1 LQTKIKL
8 EDMAFKM
15 RSPLH
20 ARTEPVKQGYGKV
33 VEETGATKQTL
44 KPKDFSTRKDIGA
57 GGVRVLKARQKEL
70 EQSKA
75 SKTPTI
81 DKFMKMNERPSA
93 SPSEPS
99 YLDKVKKKAGMVAD
113 VVGKATGVSNI
124 PKLAEVAGSFV
135 SPMFSPKSEPKS
147 IIEGPSKRDEQE
159 QKRKEEKAIES
170 YGARYELPAPGSMS
184 SPMYLDAKSY
194 GVGTDDDTKASKKD
208 EEIDEETGDI
218 VEDAGETTADK
229 YQKMMDETEE
239 SYGDNPFLRGR
250 IDVARNKAQ
259 KARLQGRLDR
269 RLERQE
275 ERAKRSNLRN
285 YGNVEGVKQQ
295 DVQNKNTKEESTA
308 NNTSSMGP
316 QENYIDQPTYIETLR
331 NNVKDSSTAMT
342 PNRAGRP
349 INSNMLMTTPVIKTG
364 KHSAKEAVAKLRMR
378 NIAQS
383 E

>member
-1 LQTKIKL
+1 
-8 EDMAFKM
+8 M

-20 ARTEPVKQGYGKV
+20 NKSPYKLDLQSAFESDDDKADKKEKE
-33 VEETGATKQTL
+33 VEDETG
-44 KPKDFSTRKDIGA
+44 
-57 GGVRVLKARQKEL
+57 E
-70 EQSKA
+70 
-75 SKTPTI
+75 
-81 DKFMKMNERPSA
+81 M
-93 SPSEPS
+93 
-99 YLDKVKKKAGMVAD
+99 
-113 VVGKATGVSNI
+113 
-124 PKLAEVAGSFV
+124 
-135 SPMFSPKSEPKS
+135 
-147 IIEGPSKRDEQE
+147 
-159 QKRKEEKAIES
+159 
-170 YGARYELPAPGSMS
+170 
-184 SPMYLDAKSY
+184 
-194 GVGTDDDTKASKKD
+194 
-208 EEIDEETGDI
+208 
-218 VEDAGETTADK
+218 VEDEGESNAEK
-229 YQKMMDETEE
+229 YQKMMDESE
-239 SYGDNPFLRGR
+239 SGYSDNPFLRGR

-259 KARLQGRLDR
+259 EARLKGKLDR

>member
-1 LQTKIKL
+1 
-8 EDMAFKM
+8 
-15 RSPLH
+15 
-20 ARTEPVKQGYGKV
+20 
-33 VEETGATKQTL
+33 
-44 KPKDFSTRKDIGA
+44 
-57 GGVRVLKARQKEL
+57 
-70 EQSKA
+70 
-75 SKTPTI
+75 
-81 DKFMKMNERPSA
+81 
-93 SPSEPS
+93 
-99 YLDKVKKKAGMVAD
+99 
-113 VVGKATGVSNI
+113 
-124 PKLAEVAGSFV
+124 
-135 SPMFSPKSEPKS
+135 
-147 IIEGPSKRDEQE
+147 
-159 QKRKEEKAIES
+159 
-170 YGARYELPAPGSMS
+170 
-184 SPMYLDAKSY
+184 
-194 GVGTDDDTKASKKD
+194 
-208 EEIDEETGDI
+208 
-218 VEDAGETTADK
+218 
-229 YQKMMDETEE
+229 MMDETEE

>member
-1 LQTKIKL
+1 
-8 EDMAFKM
+8 MAFKM

-20 ARTEPVKQGYGKV
+20 NEPPKLTPDGSVLKGYGRV
-33 VEETGATKQTL
+33 VEETGATKSTL
-44 KPKDFSTRKDIGA
+44 KPKESGPKKKLPQEVYDQLKSFDGIGES
-57 GGVRVLKARQKEL
+57 GPR
-70 EQSKA
+70 

-93 SPSEPS
+93 SSSEPS

-124 PKLAEVAGSFV
+124 PILAEGAKMLV
-135 SPMFSPKSEPKS
+135 SSKEPKS
-147 IIEGPSKRDEQE
+147 IIEGPSKRDTQE
-159 QKRKEEKAIES
+159 QKRKQEKAAES
-170 YGARYELPAPGSMS
+170 ADARYELPAPGSMS
-184 SPMYLDAKSY
+184 SPMYLDPKAY
-194 GVGTDDDTKASKKD
+194 GVGNEDTKTSEKD
-208 EEIDEETGDI
+208 KEVDEETGDI

-250 IDVARNKAQ
+250 IDVAKNKAQ

-275 ERAKRSNLRN
+275 ERAKRLNLRN
-285 YGNVEGVKQQ
+285 YGNKEG
-295 DVQNKNTKEESTA
+295 A
-308 NNTSSMGP
+308 
-316 QENYIDQPTYIETLR
+316 PTEM
-331 NNVKDSSTAMT
+331 K

-349 INSNMLMTTPVIKTG
+349 VNSNMLMTNPVIKTG
-364 KHSAKEAVAKLRMR
+364 KHSAKDAVAKLRMR
-378 NIAQS
+378 KIAQS

>member
-1 LQTKIKL
+1 
-8 EDMAFKM
+8 MAFKM

-20 ARTEPVKQGYGKV
+20 ARTEPLKQGYGKV

-44 KPKDFSTRKDIGA
+44 KRKQSTPKKKSLEAIGYEKITGKPMPGGPPRK
-57 GGVRVLKARQKEL
+57 KMTPT
-70 EQSKA
+70 

-93 SPSEPS
+93 SSNEPS

-113 VVGKATGVSNI
+113 VVGKATGISNI

-135 SPMFSPKSEPKS
+135 SPFTSPKSSPKS
-147 IIEGPSKRDEQE
+147 IIEGPSKRDTQE

-170 YGARYELPAPGSMS
+170 YGARFELPAPGNMS
-184 SPMYLDAKSY
+184 SPMYLDPKSY
-194 GVGTDDDTKASKKD
+194 GVGSEDTKASEKD
-208 EEIDEETGDI
+208 EAVDEETGDI

-250 IDVARNKAQ
+250 IDVAKNKAQ

-275 ERAKRSNLRN
+275 GRAERLNLRN
-285 YGNVEGVKQQ
+285 YGDKEG
-295 DVQNKNTKEESTA
+295 A
-308 NNTSSMGP
+308 
-316 QENYIDQPTYIETLR
+316 PTEMR
-331 NNVKDSSTAMT
+331 

-349 INSNMLMTTPVIKTG
+349 LNSNMLMTSPVIKTG